1 MRSSFNIAIICV
13 LAVLGTSMRLG
24 SLLSSSISGGFKEY
38 KEAVLTKTHKLVLPD
53 THLPHEHS
61 DVKRSALHVL
71 RDRFSFIFT
80 LTGWSTWELLK
91 FEAKCRGLLNKIK
104 DTSKL
109 DTAIFEKSQ
118 KKFVDNFVKSI
129 PGKPLP
135 SNYNF
140 FSNGDAKTNLELIVK
155 SNPFLA
161 SALSSSDSLIPLF
174 GKTTLELNSYGGK
187 KTWFSR
193 LIDTMDKKYPRINIV
208 FNDNLEIAS
217 FKVYDLSGKHVKEIG
232 MSVQDAAAYTSM
244 LLSFYGEAVHALIHV
259 FNMIMIS
266 AIRHSSED
274 TTSIKDF
281 SAAFE
286 PNIGIKYQE
295 VALLLFKEKTGILTG
310 GHFAVDGTKVITIV
324 REMLCDW
331 GSRKSA
337 DDFLNG
343 FLFAGL
349 SKSGKKLAESAG
361 VLGEYR
367 RHLALAAP
375 FAADVSSHF
384 ASDHTQNFK
393 NFESNLTNYLSKC
406 GTGVSKVNSLKQW
419 IELMSALG
427 LMHGGTLSMTRNMI
441 APEVISKVTFGN
453 TYTKADVTTIQAALG
468 TIVGIIDGHHV
479 YGSAIS
485 KTKDKKLE
493 EILKRYDTLSSL
505 QKELYFNSIKTD
517 PLFSKFGWIWTDYAP
532 DLVDGKQLTI
542 TTYI

>member
-1 MRSSFNIAIICV
+1 MRSSIKVVLLSV
-13 LAVLGTSMRLG
+13 LAVLGTSIRFG
-24 SLLSSSISGGFKEY
+24 SLLSTISSGGFKD
-38 KEAVLTKTHKLVLPD
+38 AIISRSQKLILPD
-53 THLPHEHS
+53 TQLPHDFDEEDHS
-61 DVKRSALHVL
+61 VLHVL

-80 LTGWSTWELLK
+80 LTGWSSLELLK
-91 FEAKCRGLLNKIK
+91 FEILCTRLLSSIEG
-104 DTSKL
+104 TSKV
-109 DTAIFEKSQ
+109 DTAL
-118 KKFVDNFVKSI
+118 FVKSQRRFVSHFVKNV
-129 PGKPLP
+129 PGSSLP
-135 SNYNF
+135 SDYQF
-140 FSNGDAKTNLELIVK
+140 FSNGDAKTNLELIIK

-161 SALSSSDSLIPLF
+161 SALSSSGNLF
-174 GKTTLELNSYGGK
+174 VKTSLELISYGGK

-193 LIDTMDKKYPRINIV
+193 LVDTLDKKYPRINIV
-208 FNDNLEIAS
+208 FNDKLEISS
-217 FKVYDLSGKHVKEIG
+217 FKVYDLSGKHAKEIG
-232 MSVQDAAAYTSM
+232 MSAQDAAAYASM

-266 AIRHSSED
+266 AISHSSEG

-281 SAAFE
+281 AAAFE

-295 VALLLFKEKTGILTG
+295 VSLLLFKEKTGILTG
-310 GHFAVDGTKVITIV
+310 GYFACDGTKVIKIA
-324 REMLCDW
+324 REMICDW

-343 FLFAGL
+343 FLFSGL

-375 FAADVSSHF
+375 FAEDVSAHF
-384 ASDHTQNFK
+384 AGDSTQSLK
-393 NFESNLTNYLSKC
+393 KFETTLSNYLKKC
-406 GTGVSKVNSLKQW
+406 GTGVSKVTSLKQW

-427 LMHGGTLSMTRNMI
+427 IMHGGTLSMTRNFI
-441 APEVISKVTFGN
+441 APEVISKITFSN
-453 TYTKADVTTIQAALG
+453 TYTKADAATIKAALG
-468 TIVGIIDGHHV
+468 TIVGIIEGRHV

-505 QKELYFNSIKTD
+505 QKELYFNSIKTN